1 MADLV
6 NAASKDDYET
16 ARALFVEYAESLGT
30 DLGFQGFAQELE
42 RLPQIYGPPTGA
54 LILARSSQGVVGC
67 VGVRSFSA
75 QTCEMKRLFVR
86 DSARGIGLGRELAMA
101 AVDAARRLGYQRMV
115 LDTLEHM
122 SAAQAM
128 YTSIGFYEIPPYYF
142 NPLPGVRY
150 MALDLV
156 TA

>member
-16 ARALFVEYAESLGT
+16 ARALFIEYAESLGT
-30 DLGFQGFAQELE
+30 DLGFQGFPQELE

-54 LILARSSQGVVGC
+54 LILARGSEGVVGC
-67 VGVRSFSA
+67 VGVRAFSA
-75 QTCEMKRLFVR
+75 DTCEMKRLFVR

-101 AVDAARRLGYQRMV
+101 AVEVARRLGYQRLV

-128 YTSIGFYEIPPYYF
+128 YSSIGFYEIPPYYF

-156 TA
+156 AA